1 MKQSSLKFYAK
12 FLDEQIKKGLKMNT
26 NEFSMAPLEKLRPPY
41 KEGGNSCKDVLM
53 HIQSVLENSGTDKDS
68 KNQAGK
74 FACNDN
80 NNGKKCEVLEG
91 YQWSMQSTLDVLKDA
106 VKAGKVI
113 RARDF
118 AMVPFDQKQ
127 LGQFQYLLFLLPVIK
142 CFDLSEFGIDAKGF
156 YEAAIEAKTDGEV
169 LVISKEFHAKTGID
183 MFFDTP
189 DTWLGTLKINYQVQE
204 VDDILKL
211 IEKHNFRNIFKEK
224 FLVFKMELKSIFKLK
239 TLLVTKMRNYSLKSI
254 LFYKNCY
261 VFDNQEVIHLD
272 FDAEAAEKLDKFSI
286 NEFPKNQVALR
297 GDDLH
302 LIFERNDPTK

>member
-1 MKQSSLKFYAK
+1 
-12 FLDEQIKKGLKMNT
+12 
-26 NEFSMAPLEKLRPPY
+26 
-41 KEGGNSCKDVLM
+41 
-53 HIQSVLENSGTDKDS
+53 
-68 KNQAGK
+68 
-74 FACNDN
+74 
-80 NNGKKCEVLEG
+80 
-91 YQWSMQSTLDVLKDA
+91 